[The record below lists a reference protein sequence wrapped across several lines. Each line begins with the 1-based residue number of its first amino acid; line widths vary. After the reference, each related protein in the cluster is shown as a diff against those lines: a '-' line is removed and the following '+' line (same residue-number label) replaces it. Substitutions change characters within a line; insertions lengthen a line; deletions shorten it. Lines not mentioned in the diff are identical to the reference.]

1 MAIKILSM
9 DDELDMEMLIQI
21 RFRKQIQEKKFE
33 FVFAHNGIEALEVLN
48 NHKDIEIVLADINMP
63 EMDGLTFLSK
73 LDKNDT
79 SRLKAIMVS
88 AHGDMDNIRKAMN
101 LGAFDFINKPINF
114 DDLDITINKTVGHIE
129 MLIRH
134 QNDRDQLVSI
144 QNDLLIAREIQQSM
158 LPKIFPPF
166 PNRKDIDLHGF
177 LEPAKSVGGD
187 LFDFFM
193 MDENRLFFIIG
204 DVSDK
209 GVPACMF
216 MAITKAIFKTHFSH
230 RSFTNIADEVKSV
243 NEFLSEDN
251 DSFMFVTA
259 FIGIL
264 DLRTGVV
271 EYVDAGHEPPFV
283 LRENKE
289 VEVVKKISGMALGI
303 DPSYEFKSE
312 MLTLQPNETL
322 FLYTDGVPDANNLE
336 GDRFGMKNAEIL
348 LSTLQNSET
357 PQEINT
363 QIKYHL
369 KEFIGTNAQFD
380 DITVLTIQYYGEK

>member
-1 MAIKILSM
+1 
-9 DDELDMEMLIQI
+9 MLIQI

-73 LDKNDT
+73 LDKNET

-230 RSFTNIADEVKSV
+230 RSFTNIADEVKNV

-264 DLRTGVV
+264 DLRTGEV
-271 EYVDAGHEPPFV
+271 EYVDAGHEPPFI
-283 LRENKE
+283 LRKNKE
-289 VEVVKKISGMALGI
+289 VEVMKKISGMALGI
-303 DPSYEFKSE
+303 DPGYEFKAE
-312 MLTLQPNETL
+312 KLILQPNETL

-336 GDRFGMKNAEIL
+336 GDRFGMGKAEIL
-348 LSTLQNSET
+348 LGTLQNGET

-363 QIKYHL
+363 QIKSHL

>member
-73 LDKNDT
+73 LDKNET

-144 QNDLLIAREIQQSM
+144 QNDLLIAHEIQQSM

-216 MAITKAIFKTHFSH
+216 MAIAKAIFKTHFSH
-230 RSFTNIADEVKSV
+230 RSFTNIADEVKNV

-264 DLRTGVV
+264 DLRIGEV
-271 EYVDAGHEPPFV
+271 EYVDAGHESPFI
-283 LRENKE
+283 LRKNKE
-289 VEVVKKISGMALGI
+289 VEVMKKIS
-303 DPSYEFKSE
+303 KH
-312 MLTLQPNETL
+312 
-322 FLYTDGVPDANNLE
+322 V
-336 GDRFGMKNAEIL
+336 
-348 LSTLQNSET
+348 
-357 PQEINT
+357 
-363 QIKYHL
+363 
-369 KEFIGTNAQFD
+369 
-380 DITVLTIQYYGEK
+380 ITIH